1 MSNEKIEVEISPQ
14 TNKLL
19 QAYIAVN
26 DNDSHD
32 DVVSQLN
39 EHIETSLKNFLVKKT
54 LESLR
59 DSHGDIL
66 YSFAKENYGVSI
78 IEEVASAV
86 HNDEY
91 SMASLSSEVDHEWKK
106 TGGITDEDLAR
117 DMKVEDPEHEAAAEA
132 LQEDIANEED
142 MMVVLSGENK
152 AVEIPAN
159 SQKNNP
165 FEERR
170 KKRII
175 TKGKVSKSTSGV
187 DTDIQGG
194 TVS

>member
-1 MSNEKIEVEISPQ
+1 ME
-14 TNKLL
+14 
-19 QAYIAVN
+19 
-26 DNDSHD
+26 
-32 DVVSQLN
+32 
-39 EHIETSLKNFLVKKT
+39 
-54 LESLR
+54 
-59 DSHGDIL
+59 
-66 YSFAKENYGVSI
+66 
-78 IEEVASAV
+78 
-86 HNDEY
+86 
-91 SMASLSSEVDHEWKK
+91 K